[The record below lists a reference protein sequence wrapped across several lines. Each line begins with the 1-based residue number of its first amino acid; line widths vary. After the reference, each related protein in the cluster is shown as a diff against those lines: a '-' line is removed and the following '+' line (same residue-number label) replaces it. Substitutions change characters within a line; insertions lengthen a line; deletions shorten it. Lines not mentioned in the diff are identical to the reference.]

1 VIEMKKHEP
10 EQVCGCGGPGKPV
23 YELRHLIA
31 MLERQ
36 EQEKRERE
44 ERKKKAV

>member
-1 VIEMKKHEP
+1 MEKP
-10 EQVCGCGGPGKPV
+10 RDDVCGCGGTCKPL

-44 ERKKKAV
+44 ERKRKAV

>member
-1 VIEMKKHEP
+1 MEKP
-10 EQVCGCGGPGKPV
+10 RDDVCGGGGSGKPV

-31 MLERQ
+31 MLDRQ
-36 EQEKRERE
+36 GQEKRERE